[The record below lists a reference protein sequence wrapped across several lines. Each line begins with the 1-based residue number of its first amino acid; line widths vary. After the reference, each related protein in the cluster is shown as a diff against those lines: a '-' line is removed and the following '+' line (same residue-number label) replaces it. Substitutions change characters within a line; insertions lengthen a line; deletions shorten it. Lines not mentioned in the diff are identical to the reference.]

1 MGTQA
6 YGCLCMCV
14 CVHTRVCIC
23 RVCVYV
29 CMCVYICAFAHVY
42 RCMWKQQQTSAIVPQ
57 VPITLNSPCVGDY
70 YSLIIHWLGAHW
82 LTKLG
87 WLVSEPQRSAC
98 LRLPTTGITSTCHH
112 AWFFCVASKI
122 KFKTTKLH
130 SKHFTDWVLSR
141 PQGVQWVLSGIH
153 FLFISSASCPQH
165 ECPVLPCTPS
175 HHACSI
181 P

>member
-1 MGTQA
+1 MSV
-6 YGCLCMCV
+6 CV
-14 CVHTRVCIC
+14 CVCVCTH
-23 RVCVYV
+23 VFVYAEYV
-29 CMCVYICAFAHVY
+29 CMCACVYTHVLLHMY
-42 RCMWKQQQTSAIVPQ
+42 TDACENSSKPQ
-57 VPITLNSPCVGDY
+57 LSFLTCQSPLTHPV
-70 YSLIIHWLGAHW
+70 LEIIIHWLFIGLE